1 MISMKTRRMF
11 AGFALCFA
19 ALSATAHHSGSMF
32 DASKPV
38 TVRGVV
44 KTFDWVNPHARIM
57 VEPDSNSAQAGKS
70 WMVEMTSTGRLS
82 RSGWTKRSLQP
93 GDHIE
98 VKMQPAKDGRP
109 IGSLLEV
116 KNLASGE
123 ILNRAD

>member
-1 MISMKTRRMF
+1 MTDMKIHQRVLTVIAF
-11 AGFALCFA
+11 CLTVPAL
-19 ALSATAHHSGSMF
+19 AHHSGSMF
-32 DASKPV
+32 DSTKPV

-44 KTFDWVNPHARIM
+44 KTFDWVNPHARIIL
-57 VEPDSNSAQAGKS
+57 EPDDQAGKT

-93 GDHIE
+93 GDHVE

-116 KNLASGE
+116 KNLATGAV
-123 ILNRAD
+123 LDRAD